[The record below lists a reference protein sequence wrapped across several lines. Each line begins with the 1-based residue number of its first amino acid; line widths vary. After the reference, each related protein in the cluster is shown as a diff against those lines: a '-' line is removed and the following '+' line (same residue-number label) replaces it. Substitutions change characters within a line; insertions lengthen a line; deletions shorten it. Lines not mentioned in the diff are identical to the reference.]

1 MDGMEQAKTVEDVR
15 RAARKALT
23 RLSRT
28 FGEWETLICALK
40 ADLSDQK
47 SITRKLRKQI
57 KHLPSNEQVEF
68 LNGKATEFL
77 SDAERYKA
85 DRKLAEE
92 NRDNWK
98 DECSRLTKNLKKK
111 TREFTKLEK
120 AASKAGEFSASE
132 TVAETDAIKAEL
144 ETEKTFSREQSDQI
158 SRLRKDLVAQ
168 RTERQALDRKLDELQ
183 SSLDQRERDRGASQA
198 NEKEVQDLRSELER
212 AREQLDKQDKDDSA
226 FRASEEKV
234 NELRDELQQARE
246 RLGKQ
251 EKDATALQADDG
263 EVKKLR
269 DELEKAREEL
279 QELAEMESKLEEA
292 DEKVGE
298 LQKKIE
304 SLEFNNKALKNGT
317 DLLLKEKAES
327 RTAVSKLQE
336 SIEELRVKVRMTEA
350 RLAKARAGEESTNE
364 DTLSMSAIQSRDIR
378 FQVQNEEL
386 RVKLGKQRQ
395 DLDKLEEVAQS
406 RAKSYKDLNTSSQ
419 AQQDLIAELQAEID
433 EHNKK
438 RTENRK
444 SDVQVSQFKLKL
456 DEKQKMIESLQ
467 AEIDEHN
474 KKRTENRK
482 SDVQVSQ
489 FKLKLDEKQKM
500 IESLQAEILNQKSA
514 GPVGSG
520 KLTAG
525 DETQTLKLNKK
536 ELKSEDSVASK
547 DQRIQIAELNGQLA
561 KKDLAMKAVQTTLAE
576 LRNRFHSLASRD
588 RGDNTVTMNGPKADG
603 SSAQPASADQTEKSS
618 VGDNEVAATIQL
630 RRPKFD

>member
-251 EKDATALQADDG
+251 EKDAAALQADDG

-467 AEIDEHN
+467 AEI
-474 KKRTENRK
+474 
-482 SDVQVSQ
+482 
-489 FKLKLDEKQKM
+489 
-500 IESLQAEILNQKSA
+500 LNQKSA

>member
-28 FGEWETLICALK
+28 FGEWETLISALK

-47 SITRKLRKQI
+47 TITKKLRKEI
-57 KHLPSNEQVEF
+57 KHLPTNEQIDF

-77 SDAERYKA
+77 SDAEQDKA

-98 DECSRLTKNLKKK
+98 DECSRLTKDLRKK
-111 TREFTKLEK
+111 TKEITNLEK
-120 AASKAGEFSASE
+120 AASKEGEFSDGGS
-132 TVAETDAIKAEL
+132 VAKADAIKAEL

-183 SSLDQRERDRGASQA
+183 SSLDQRDRDRGASQV
-198 NEKEVQDLRSELER
+198 NEKEIQDLRSELEQT
-212 AREQLDKQDKDDSA
+212 RERLDKQDKDDSS

-234 NELRDELQQARE
+234 NELRDELQRARE
-246 RLGKQ
+246 QLDKQ
-251 EKDATALQADDG
+251 EKDAAALQADDG
-263 EVKKLR
+263 EVKELR
-269 DELEKAREEL
+269 DEIAKAREQL

-292 DEKVGE
+292 DEKVSE

-317 DLLLKEKAES
+317 DLLRKEKAES
-327 RTAVSKLQE
+327 RTAVSKLKE
-336 SIEELRVKVRMTEA
+336 GIEELRVKVRMTEA
-350 RLAKARAGEESTNE
+350 RLAKARAGEESTSE

-406 RAKSYKDLNTSSQ
+406 QAKRYKELKTSSK
-419 AQQDLIAELQAEID
+419 ARQDLIAELQAEID
-433 EHNKK
+433 AHNKK

-444 SDVQVSQFKLKL
+444 SDVQ
-456 DEKQKMIESLQ
+456 
-467 AEIDEHN
+467 
-474 KKRTENRK
+474 T
-482 SDVQVSQ
+482 SQ

-514 GPVGSG
+514 GPVSSG
-520 KLTAG
+520 KLAAG
-525 DETQTLKLNKK
+525 DETQTFKLKTDD
-536 ELKSEDSVASK
+536 LKSADLVASK
-547 DQRIQIAELNGQLA
+547 DQKIQIAELKGQLA

-576 LRNRFHSLASRD
+576 LRNRFHSLASKD
-588 RGDNTVTMNGPKADG
+588 RGDNTVTMNGPKIDG
-603 SSAQPASADQTEKSS
+603 PPAQPDSADQPKKSS
-618 VGDNEVAATIQL
+618 DGSDEVAATIQI